1 MRALIGSLILFDS
14 ESLTVCHSELVS
26 ESKKERLTIM
36 AKFAKGMNVKAIE
49 TKYGELLKIGINVEK
64 IKENPTKNDWL
75 NVTIKRGK
83 NTNKPYLEIDN
94 FKPDKKEEQSE
105 GELIQTEDKDLEDD
119 FWKESDLEDEEVPF

>member
-1 MRALIGSLILFDS
+1 MYSHSEFIS

-36 AKFAKGMNVKAIE
+36 AEFAKGMNVKAIK

-64 IKENPTKNDWL
+64 IKENPTNNDWL

-83 NTNKPYLEIDN
+83 ETNKPYLEIDN

-105 GELIQTEDKDLEDD
+105 GELIQVEDKDLEDD
-119 FWKESDLEDEEVPF
+119 VDKHNYDEEVPF

>member
-1 MRALIGSLILFDS
+1 MYSHSEFIS

-36 AKFAKGMNVKAIE
+36 AEFAKGMNIKAIE

-64 IKENPTKNDWL
+64 IKENPTNNDWL

-83 NTNKPYLEIDN
+83 DTNKPYLEIDN

-105 GELIQTEDKDLEDD
+105 GELIQVEDKDLEDD
-119 FWKESDLEDEEVPF
+119 VDKHNYDEEVPF

>member
-1 MRALIGSLILFDS
+1 MYSHSEFIS
-14 ESLTVCHSELVS
+14 ESLTICHSELVS

-36 AKFAKGMNVKAIE
+36 AEFAKGMNIKAIQ

-64 IKENPTKNDWL
+64 IKENPTNNDWF

-94 FKPDKKEEQSE
+94 FKPDKEQSE

-119 FWKESDLEDEEVPF
+119 VDKHNYDEEVPF

>member
-1 MRALIGSLILFDS
+1 MYSHSEFIS

-36 AKFAKGMNVKAIE
+36 AEFAKGMNVKAIQ
-49 TKYGELLKIGINVEK
+49 TKYGELLKICINVEK
-64 IKENPTKNDWL
+64 IKENPTNNDWL

-94 FKPDKKEEQSE
+94 FKPDKEQSE

-119 FWKESDLEDEEVPF
+119 VDKHNYDEEVPF

>member
-1 MRALIGSLILFDS
+1 
-14 ESLTVCHSELVS
+14 
-26 ESKKERLTIM
+26 M
-36 AKFAKGMNVKAIE
+36 AEFAKGMNIKAIE

-64 IKENPTKNDWL
+64 IKENPINNGWF

-83 NTNKPYLEIDN
+83 DTNKPYLEIDN

-119 FWKESDLEDEEVPF
+119 VDKHNYDEEVPF

>member
-1 MRALIGSLILFDS
+1 MYSHSEFIS
-14 ESLTVCHSELVS
+14 ESLTVCHSLVS

-36 AKFAKGMNVKAIE
+36 AKFAKGMNVKAIQ

-64 IKENPTKNDWL
+64 IKENPTNNDWL

-83 NTNKPYLEIDN
+83 DTNKPYLEIDK

-105 GELIQTEDKDLEDD
+105 GELIQVEDKDLEDD
-119 FWKESDLEDEEVPF
+119 VDKHNYDEEVPF

>member
-1 MRALIGSLILFDS
+1 MYSHSEFIS

-36 AKFAKGMNVKAIE
+36 AKFAKGMNIKAIQ

-64 IKENPTKNDWL
+64 IKENPTNNDWL

-83 NTNKPYLEIDN
+83 DTNKPYLEIDN
-94 FKPDKKEEQSE
+94 FKPNKDKTEQSE

>member
-1 MRALIGSLILFDS
+1 MYSHSEFIS

-36 AKFAKGMNVKAIE
+36 AEFAKGMNIKAIQ

-64 IKENPTKNDWL
+64 IKENPINNDWL

-94 FKPDKKEEQSE
+94 FKPDKEQSE

-119 FWKESDLEDEEVPF
+119 VDKHNYDEEVPF